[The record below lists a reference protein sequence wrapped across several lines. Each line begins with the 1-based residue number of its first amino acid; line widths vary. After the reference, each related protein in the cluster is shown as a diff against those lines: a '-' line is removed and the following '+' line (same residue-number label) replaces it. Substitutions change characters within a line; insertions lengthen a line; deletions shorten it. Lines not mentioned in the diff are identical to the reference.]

1 MLDSF
6 ARLGLAFMT
15 LWPPNQAPGALT
27 DAGALA
33 RGSQRP
39 TNAFEAFRRSWEE
52 VRPAGPSCADI
63 HSGSDEAAAILR
75 EGGGIRHGACHSGLR
90 VGVWVSGHRVSPL
103 SGCLALGARW
113 ARFVQQ

>member
-52 VRPAGPSCADI
+52 VRFDLLARLTSWHIGDLSATR
-63 HSGSDEAAAILR
+63 SYG
-75 EGGGIRHGACHSGLR
+75 
-90 VGVWVSGHRVSPL
+90 SGHAHTRQPVHYYFRCYCE
-103 SGCLALGARW
+103 G
-113 ARFVQQ
+113 

>member
-1 MLDSF
+1 MPHDNQAQGAAWWARQVLDSF

-63 HSGSDEAAAILR
+63 HSGLDKAAAIL
-75 EGGGIRHGACHSGLR
+75 
-90 VGVWVSGHRVSPL
+90 
-103 SGCLALGARW
+103 
-113 ARFVQQ
+113 